1 MKNSTTTPNLLSLYN
16 SFVNTPFTANKAD
29 PSGFKIRLKSI
40 YLVQDQTGASD
51 ATNNLGNNVGDAIFI
66 WTASD
71 CSKGSSD
78 ETCKNMSWF
87 NLKDDT
93 ATVNKNLASQKVTVT
108 AGTYNYIKLGLL
120 GEQQGPNNSYINTS
134 WEHPYLNADLTDGAK
149 QFASIQTEW
158 AAKFKTPLTVAADDS
173 ITITLD
179 YTLND
184 IIDTSGSIQEKDAQ
198 GGTDQGN
205 KADDC
210 TNTSGNT
217 YCIYFPKLTVSAE
230 KAASTT
236 STSSTTN

>member
-71 CSKGSSD
+71 FSKGSSD

-93 ATVNKNLASQKVTVT
+93 TTVNQNLNSQKISVT
-108 AGTYNYIKLGLL
+108 AGTYKYIKLGLL
-120 GEQQGPNNSYINTS
+120 GEQQGQNNTYINTS
-134 WEHPYLNADLTDGAK
+134 WGHNNLTNPAT
-149 QFASIQTEW
+149 FASIQTEW
-158 AAKFKTPLTVAADDS
+158 AAKFETPLT
-173 ITITLD
+173 ITESDNITVTLD

-184 IIDTSGSIQEKDAQ
+184 IIDTSGTIQEKEAGQ
-198 GGTDQGN
+198 GTYQPG

-210 TNTSGNT
+210 TTASGIT
-217 YCIYFPKLTVSAE
+217 YCITFPKLTVSAE